1 MGKNS
6 WIALAL
12 ALVVLITTVPACA
25 FGAESPGV
33 ETYSEND
40 YGGLA
45 PDPKRPA
52 REPGRPAGEGDNGG
66 IAPDPART
74 PDTSGRPAGEGDNGG
89 IAPVPGQTPNTPGRP
104 AGEGDNGGV
113 APDPAR
119 TPNTPGRPA
128 GEGDNGG
135 VAPDPA
141 QTPDTSGRPAGE
153 GDNGGVAPDPARTSN
168 SSGRPAGEGDNGGVA
183 PSQPLYKRKNIVTG
197 KVVAG
202 VSLSDAGHTAYA
214 QGSGGLFPSF
224 NPTRQVTRAEAA
236 QMLYRLL
243 PADVPASTK
252 AYADVPASAWYA
264 KAVTTLADLGVL
276 EAQDGMLD
284 TGRAVTRG
292 EFIRYIACFFPLRT
306 DGELFPDVPES
317 DPNAPFIRSAQ
328 AYGWVQG
335 GSDGLFHPDEIINRA
350 AAVVLLNR
358 CLGRTADRAYID
370 QNHPA
375 FYVDVAPSSWYYY
388 DVMEAA
394 VPHQPA
400 ASGSGESWTSHTA
413 RTEVPKDGIQLADG
427 WLYCYDG
434 TRGDLVRDAVVGTHY
449 FNINGRFTTGNNE
462 LDSWLHKIVLART
475 NDSQTQAQ
483 KLRALYLYTRDSFTY
498 LRRPP
503 YEFGVYDYMETDAL
517 RILDTG
523 YGNCYCYASLFWY
536 LSRWIGYD
544 SVIYNGTVGVRR
556 SPHSWVEI
564 NLDGKNYIFDT
575 ELEMAYRRKKRFDV
589 NLYKFYDA
597 GNSWNYRRPQRGGA
611 QM

>member
-6 WIALAL
+6 WIALLL
-12 ALVVLITTVPACA
+12 ALVLLATTVPACA
-25 FGAESPGV
+25 FGAESLNL
-33 ETYSEND
+33 EAYSEDD

-45 PDPKRPA
+45 PDPVRPP

-66 IAPDPART
+66 IAPDPAQT
-74 PDTSGRPAGEGDNGG
+74 PGTSGRPAGEGDNGG
-89 IAPVPGQTPNTPGRP
+89 IAPVPGQTPNAPGRP
-104 AGEGDNGGV
+104 AGEEDNGGV
-113 APDPAR
+113 APDSAR

-128 GEGDNGG
+128 GE
-135 VAPDPA
+135 
-141 QTPDTSGRPAGE
+141 E
-153 GDNGGVAPDPARTSN
+153 DNGGVAPDPARTLN
-168 SSGRPAGEGDNGGVA
+168 TTGRPAGEGDNGGVA
-183 PSQPLYKRKNIVTG
+183 PSQPASSGPFKRKNLPAG

-202 VSLSDAGHTAYA
+202 VSLSADDHIAYA

-243 PADVPASTK
+243 PAETPVSGA
-252 AYADVPASAWYA
+252 AYADVPAGAWYA
-264 KAVTTLADLGVL
+264 KAVTTLAGLGVL

-284 TGRAVTRG
+284 TGRPVTRG
-292 EFIRYIACFFPLRT
+292 EFTRYIACFFPLRS
-306 DGELFPDVPES
+306 DGELFPDVAED

-328 AYGWVQG
+328 AYGWAQG
-335 GSDGLFHPDEIINRA
+335 GSDGLFHPGETINRA

-388 DVMEAA
+388 DVMEAT
-394 VPHQPA
+394 VPHQHT
-400 ASGSGESWTSHTA
+400 GSGDAERWTSHTA
-413 RTEVPKDGIQLADG
+413 RTAAPKDGVQMADG
-427 WLYCYDG
+427 WLYCYDS
-434 TRGDLVRDAVVGTHY
+434 TRGDVVRETTVGTHY

-475 NDSQTQAQ
+475 DESQTQEQ
-483 KLRALYLYTRDSFTY
+483 KLRALFLYTRDSFTY

-503 YEFGVYDYMETDAL
+503 YEMGVYDYMETDAL
-517 RILDTG
+517 RILETG

-544 SVIYNGTVGVRR
+544 ATIYNGTVGVRR

-564 NLDGKNYIFDT
+564 NLNGKNYIFDT

-597 GNSWNYRRPQRGGA
+597 GNSWNYRRPQQGGA

>member
-6 WIALAL
+6 WIALLL
-12 ALVVLITTVPACA
+12 ALVVLVTTVPVCA
-25 FGAESPGV
+25 AGAESPGV
-33 ETYSEND
+33 QAYREDD

-45 PDPKRPA
+45 PDPVRPPST
-52 REPGRPAGEGDNGG
+52 PGRPAGEGDNGG
-66 IAPDPART
+66 IAPDPSRNPSA
-74 PDTSGRPAGEGDNGG
+74 
-89 IAPVPGQTPNTPGRP
+89 
-104 AGEGDNGGV
+104 
-113 APDPAR
+113 
-119 TPNTPGRPA
+119 
-128 GEGDNGG
+128 
-135 VAPDPA
+135 
-141 QTPDTSGRPAGE
+141 SGRPAGE
-153 GDNGGVAPDPARTSN
+153 GDNGGVAPDPSRNPSASGRPAGEGDNGGVAPDPSRTPSASGRPAGEGDN
-168 SSGRPAGEGDNGGVA
+168 GGVAPDPSRTPSASGRPAGEGDNGGVA
-183 PSQPLYKRKNIVTG
+183 PSQPNSSGPSKRKNITAG

-202 VSLSDAGHTAYA
+202 ISLSADSHIAYA
-214 QGSGGLFPSF
+214 QGSSGLFPSF

-243 PADVPASTK
+243 PPDAPASNT
-252 AYADVPASAWYA
+252 AYADVPAGAWYA
-264 KAVTTLADLGVL
+264 KAVSSLADLGVL

-292 EFIRYIACFFPLRT
+292 EFVRYIACFFPLRT
-306 DGELFPDVPES
+306 DGQLFPDVAED

-328 AYGWVQG
+328 AYGWAQG
-335 GSDGLFHPDEIINRA
+335 GSDGLFHPDETINRA

-358 CLGRTADRAYID
+358 ALGRTADRAYID
-370 QNHPA
+370 GHHPA

-388 DVMEAA
+388 DVCEAT
-394 VPHQPA
+394 VPHQHT
-400 ASGSGESWTSHTA
+400 ASGGTESWTSHTA
-413 RTEVPKDGIQLADG
+413 REAVPQNGIQLSDG
-427 WLYCYDG
+427 WLYCYDSA
-434 TRGDLVRDAVVGTHY
+434 RGDVVRETLVGNHY

-475 NDSQTQAQ
+475 DSSQTQEQ
-483 KLRALYLYTRDSFTY
+483 KLRALFLYTRDSFTY

-503 YEFGVYDYMETDAL
+503 YEMGVYDYMETDAL

-564 NLDGKNYIFDT
+564 NLNGKNYIFDT

-597 GNSWNYRRPQRGGA
+597 GNSWNYRRPQSGGA
-611 QM
+611 AV